1 MLQDEYEEDSFVND
15 DIEYE
20 SSTADELDFVQEHKD
35 MVKEKSNQKKPC
47 QKTTLK
53 KRKRI
58 IISSSEDDEEI
69 PSKLVETPPKHD
81 EEIPSKVFETPPKPH
96 PVAANSL
103 LESPVTQNINGVPI
117 LVNASEVHKSQE
129 IISLLKHTHNLNV
142 HVQSKFEGAGF
153 LLSSRYSIDSIL
165 ISSLHPLT
173 DL

>member
-1 MLQDEYEEDSFVND
+1 MKPLKPIINRDEIFSQAVTDSMLQDEYEEDSFVND

-35 MVKEKSNQKKPC
+35 MVKEKSNQKKTC

-103 LESPVTQNINGVPI
+103 LGMIFLRFFRPI
-117 LVNASEVHKSQE
+117 EREKKLPLIVNK
-129 IISLLKHTHNLNV
+129 LN
-142 HVQSKFEGAGF
+142 
-153 LLSSRYSIDSIL
+153 
-165 ISSLHPLT
+165 
-173 DL
+173 

>member
-20 SSTADELDFVQEHKD
+20 SSTADELDFVQELTEQD
-35 MVKEKSNQKKPC
+35 IAKEKSNQKKTC

-69 PSKLVETPPKHD
+69 PSKLVETPPKND

-103 LESPVTQNINGVPI
+103 LGMI
-117 LVNASEVHKSQE
+117 
-129 IISLLKHTHNLNV
+129 
-142 HVQSKFEGAGF
+142 F
-153 LLSSRYSIDSIL
+153 LTLF
-165 ISSLHPLT
+165 
-173 DL
+173 

>member
-1 MLQDEYEEDSFVND
+1 MIICKIVEIAFGSP
-15 DIEYE
+15 
-20 SSTADELDFVQEHKD
+20 SG
-35 MVKEKSNQKKPC
+35 
-47 QKTTLK
+47 
-53 KRKRI
+53 
-58 IISSSEDDEEI
+58 IISFS
-69 PSKLVETPPKHD
+69 
-81 EEIPSKVFETPPKPH
+81 FEFLIT
-96 PVAANSL
+96 
-103 LESPVTQNINGVPI
+103 ESPVTQNINGVPI

>member
-35 MVKEKSNQKKPC
+35 MVKEKSNQKKTC

-103 LESPVTQNINGVPI
+103 LGMI
-117 LVNASEVHKSQE
+117 
-129 IISLLKHTHNLNV
+129 
-142 HVQSKFEGAGF
+142 F
-153 LLSSRYSIDSIL
+153 
-165 ISSLHPLT
+165 
-173 DL
+173 